1 MENVTL
7 VGKII
12 NTHGIKGNLK
22 LYPYTDD
29 PNRFKQLSYL
39 LLGEDLKEYALE
51 ESFVQ
56 KSLAYVKLKGFD
68 NINDVLNFVGL
79 NVYIRDEDR
88 VELPKDRYFISDI
101 VGMSVFDLKGNYYG
115 TVKDVLETGAND
127 VYEIL
132 NDEGKMSYLPAI
144 KEFVLEVNV
153 ENKKLIV
160 NPIEGLFS
168 WE

>member
-29 PNRFKQLSYL
+29 PNRFKHLSYL

-168 WE
+168 

>member
-168 WE
+168 